1 MIIENR
7 DLKKFKTVF
16 VFEEYR
22 DSAGHGSAICFDNS
36 EDAIYYAINE
46 WNHLAKTDKQSYL
59 KDTYSYFTVT
69 EKNIFLDEDGEY
81 YPENEEINVFWD
93 VFSYEK
99 IGYLEEEIENKLN
112 EIKDLTEDLTESI
125 HDEFIPS
132 KLRDCDQEDINTI
145 KNYINQ
151 LNELKEEIKEN
162 QRTIANLEKDLIKQ
176 KKEAKKVSPKVDKQK
191 VDEEM
196 KKYMNFS
203 KIYLSFEQMG
213 QIRLGLEA
221 GIDVSK
227 YANPKLSDKQ
237 MEEIRWGLE
246 SGIDVSAYA
255 DPKFNDEQMEQIR
268 LGLEAGI
275 DVSKYADP
283 YFNWIEMDIKRRDLK
298 EEKLEAEKQVERK
311 EAEIEI

>member
-1 MIIENR
+1 MIIEDR
-7 DLKKFKTVF
+7 DLKKFKTIF
-16 VFEEYR
+16 VFKEYR
-22 DSAGHGSAICFDNS
+22 DSKGCGSEVYFDNS
-36 EDAIYYAINE
+36 EDAIHYAINE

-69 EKNIFLDEDGEY
+69 ENNIFLDEDGEY

-99 IGYLEEEIENKLN
+99 IGDLEEEIEDKLN

-132 KLRDCDQEDINTI
+132 ELRDCDQEDINTI

-151 LNELKEEIKEN
+151 LNELKEEIEEN
-162 QRTIANLEKDLIKQ
+162 QRTIANLEKDLIEE

-196 KKYMNFS
+196 EKYMNPS

-227 YANPKLSDKQ
+227 YTNPKLSDKQ
-237 MEEIRWGLE
+237 MEQIRWGLE
-246 SGIDVSAYA
+246 DGLDVSAYA

-268 LGLEAGI
+268 LGLENNV
-275 DVSKYADP
+275 DVSEYADP

-298 EEKLEAEKQVERK
+298 EKKLEAEKSTKKK
-311 EAEIEI
+311 EAELEI